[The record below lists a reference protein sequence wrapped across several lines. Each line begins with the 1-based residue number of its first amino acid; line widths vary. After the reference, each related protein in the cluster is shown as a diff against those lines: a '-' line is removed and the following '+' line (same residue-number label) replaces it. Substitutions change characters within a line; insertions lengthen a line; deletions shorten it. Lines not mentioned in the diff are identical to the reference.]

1 MGDLIMNIFIDG
13 NTLENRKAGIG
24 HYTYNL
30 ICELVGV
37 LGESDELSV
46 RMRRKLLDK
55 TGKPDIEGVSLL
67 PVTEYKFTKYL
78 PFSPAWMKG
87 FDLYHQPNYVPH
99 AFSGKTVITIHD
111 MSHRIFPQYHPRRRV
126 MILRA
131 FESRLRQ
138 ADRIITDSEHAR
150 QEIMELLRVPEERV
164 EVIYLGAASHYR
176 PMNISEKQLK
186 DLQFRYNLPE
196 QFLLYVGTLEPRK
209 NLERLIEAYYLY
221 RQEEPASELKLVL
234 AGGKGWLYESIFS
247 RVEELHLQQEVIF
260 TGYVDSDDLP
270 CLYNMAM
277 AFVYPSLYEGFG
289 LPPLEAMSCGTPVIS
304 SNAASIPEVVGE
316 AGILID
322 PCQIN
327 DLAEAIFRVA
337 ESASLREEMS
347 RQGLERARGFS
358 WKKCAVETL
367 QVYRDCMLL

>member
-1 MGDLIMNIFIDG
+1 MRILIDG
-13 NTLENRKAGIG
+13 NTLENGGTGIG

-30 ICELVGV
+30 ILELAKVM
-37 LGESDELSV
+37 GEGDELSV
-46 RMRRKLLDK
+46 GMRRKLLDK
-55 TGKPDIEGVSLL
+55 TGEPGIEGVSVL
-67 PVTEYKFTKYL
+67 PVAERSFRKYL
-78 PFSPAWMKG
+78 PFSPRWMQG

-150 QEIMELLRVPEERV
+150 QEIMELLRVPKERI
-164 EVIYLGAASHYR
+164 EVIYLGAGSHYR

-186 DLQFRYNLPE
+186 DLQSRYNLPE
-196 QFLLYVGTLEPRK
+196 QFLLYVGTIEPRK

-247 RVEELHLQQEVIF
+247 RVQELHLQQEVIF

-322 PCQIN
+322 PYQIN

-337 ESASLREEMS
+337 ESASLRNELS
-347 RQGLERARGFS
+347 QLGLKQAQRFS
-358 WKKCAVETL
+358 WRRCAVETL
-367 QVYRDCMLL
+367 RVYRDCVSM